1 MATVPNRSSPIEFRG
16 CFTAITTPFTP
27 DGATIDYDRLAE
39 QIAFQAAGGVTG
51 IVVSGTTG
59 ESPTLEHDE
68 YERLVATAVE
78 LGHARGIRVIAGT
91 GSNSTAHAVGM
102 QKYARSVGADATLSV
117 NPYYNKPVQDGLI
130 KHFLAV
136 ADAAD
141 IPVMLYNIPGRSG
154 VSLTLDTIRTLARHP
169 NIRALK
175 DAAGNVDF
183 TSDTCAACPN
193 LAVLS
198 GDDPLT
204 LPMMSVGAVGVV
216 SVLSNILPDRVSEL
230 CNAGLGGR
238 HEDALAVHR
247 EVAAL
252 CKALFT
258 ETNPIPVKA
267 AMRLLGRDTGALR
280 LPMTA
285 ASPATVEKLRQVL
298 TSMEMLQQVGT
309 RMPAGERR

>member
-1 MATVPNRSSPIEFRG
+1 MASSPRRSGPIDFRG

-27 DGATIDYDRLAE
+27 DGSTIDFDRLGE
-39 QIAFQAAGGVTG
+39 QIGFQASGGVTG

-59 ESPTLEHDE
+59 ESPTLEHEE
-68 YERLVATAVE
+68 YEKLVATAVE
-78 LGHARGIRVIAGT
+78 LGHARGIAVIAGT
-91 GSNSTAHAVGM
+91 GSNSTNHAVSM
-102 QKYARSVGADATLSV
+102 QKFARSVGADATLSV
-117 NPYYNKPVQDGLI
+117 NPYYNKPVQDGLV
-130 KHFLAV
+130 KHFMAV

-193 LAVLS
+193 LQVLS

-216 SVLSNILPDRVSEL
+216 SVLSNILPDRVSEMCAARL
-230 CNAGLGGR
+230 DGR
-238 HEDALAVHR
+238 HDDALSIHR
-247 EVAAL
+247 EVASL

-267 AMRLLGRDTGALR
+267 AMRLLGRDTGVLR

-285 ASPATVEKLRQVL
+285 ASQATIEKLRQVL
-298 TSMEMLQQVGT
+298 TSMELLQQ
-309 RMPAGERR
+309 AGARATVNDRR